1 MGSNPPPLAS
11 VRELYLGDRMS
22 EVVAFREYRL
32 NHISAKQSIG
42 IVNKVS
48 KLMREIISPN
58 ACEIQTKVKKEDPS
72 QIVVSMKCVDGN
84 AVHYA
89 DVRSMFK
96 IMQLCEKEHISHDI
110 GELEVI
116 LD

>member
-1 MGSNPPPLAS
+1 
-11 VRELYLGDRMS
+11 MS
-22 EVVAFREYRL
+22 EVAAFREYRL
-32 NHISAKQSIG
+32 NNVSSKQSIG

-48 KLMREIISPN
+48 KLMRDIISPN
-58 ACEIQTKVKKEDPS
+58 ACEIHTTAKKEDPS
-72 QIVVSMKCVDGN
+72 QIVIRMTCVDGS

-96 IMQLCEKEHISHDI
+96 IMQLCEKEHIPHDI
-110 GELEVI
+110 GDLEVI

>member
-1 MGSNPPPLAS
+1 
-11 VRELYLGDRMS
+11 MS
-22 EVVAFREYRL
+22 EVAAYREYRL
-32 NHISAKQSIG
+32 NHISTKQSIG

-48 KLMREIISPN
+48 KLMRDIISPN
-58 ACEIQTKVKKEDPS
+58 ACEIQAMVKEEDPS
-72 QIVVSMKCVDGN
+72 QIVISMKCVDGN

-96 IMQLCEKEHISHDI
+96 IMQLCEKDHISHEI

>member
-1 MGSNPPPLAS
+1 
-11 VRELYLGDRMS
+11 MS
-22 EVVAFREYRL
+22 EVEAFREYRL
-32 NHISAKQSIG
+32 NHVSAKQIIG

-48 KLMREIISPN
+48 KLMRDIISPN
-58 ACEIQTKVKKEDPS
+58 ACEIDARVKKEDPS
-72 QIVVSMKCVDGN
+72 QIVISMKCVDGS

-96 IMQLCEKEHISHDI
+96 IMQLCEKEQISHDI

-116 LD
+116 VD